1 LQEEE
6 RTRWHWGMLIATTV
20 LALAYLGWVFAS
32 RHFSALPPK
41 APPDPELARRQA
53 ELDRIYGGS
62 ELKILQFY
70 PAAGDVIEG
79 TPTTMCYGVLNA
91 TSVRIEPPVD
101 GVGVSIN
108 RCVQAVPRK
117 DTRYTLFAEGR
128 DGAVLSKS
136 FVIHTHPRPPT
147 PPGRKSP

>member
-1 LQEEE
+1 
-6 RTRWHWGMLIATTV
+6 
-20 LALAYLGWVFAS
+20 
-32 RHFSALPPK
+32 
-41 APPDPELARRQA
+41 
-53 ELDRIYGGS
+53 
-62 ELKILQFY
+62 
-70 PAAGDVIEG
+70 
-79 TPTTMCYGVLNA
+79 MCYGVLNA

-136 FVIHTHPRPPT
+136 FVIHTHPRNAT